1 MCTIDMQEVP
11 VLKMKGAIMFRK
23 KQEKQLP
30 EMAANGM
37 TERNARD
44 EALFEA
50 LNRNRKAKRTKTKT
64 RNAKQKSGRICK

>member
-1 MCTIDMQEVP
+1 
-11 VLKMKGAIMFRK
+11 MFRK

-30 EMAANGM
+30 EIAANGM

-50 LNRNRKAKRTKTKT
+50 LNRNRKAKKRKLIRTVVIIVLILAVVLIAGTSIL
-64 RNAKQKSGRICK
+64 RRQVRGSSQ